1 MKVFWSWQSDTPAS
15 CNKDFV
21 KQALQLA
28 LERVSDELGLDE
40 ANRAEVDHDTK
51 GAAGM
56 VAIVDEIFRKIGE
69 AKVFIGD
76 ITFVGRTQPKK
87 EGDKVKL
94 IPNPN
99 VLIELGHA
107 LTSVGPEGIILVT
120 NTAFGGQIEDLPFDL
135 RHRRG
140 PIRYELKPDASP
152 EKRQRVQAKLVESL
166 IECLTV
172 NLGAALAKRDAEKV
186 LILHP
191 SREGD
196 RSTWLQID
204 EPITHHDSFL
214 GASNRTWTVPEQP
227 RAYMRFAP
235 SGWKNGKPTRHQ
247 VIHAPDHARLRTM
260 FGPLQGDYGG
270 NEHGAVAVGVLRD
283 TNKSIVDATQWFH
296 KTGEL
301 WGFTISAT
309 YLDGGSGPRMI
320 AAHDLLK
327 TWRSFMDKGL
337 HFFEHFGAQGPI
349 RIEAGVVGLKGAHF
363 PNQLWGIASAHENEV
378 YLERTIR
385 NWTAELRRD
394 FVFDLNNLLL
404 DAFGQ
409 QPIAATGTP
418 S

>member
-1 MKVFWSWQSDTPAS
+1 MKVFWSWQSDTPAV
-15 CNKDFV
+15 CNRDFV
-21 KQALQLA
+21 KEALHLA
-28 LERVSDELGLDE
+28 LEKVSDDLGLDE
-40 ANRAEVDHDTK
+40 AYRAELDHDTK
-51 GAAGM
+51 DAPGM
-56 VAIVDEIFRKIGE
+56 VAIVDEIFRKIAD

-76 ITFVGRTQPKK
+76 ITFVGSTQPKK
-87 EGDKVKL
+87 AGDKVKL

-107 LTSVGPEGIILVT
+107 LTSVGPAGIILVT

-152 EKRQRVQAKLVESL
+152 EKRQRVLGKLVESL
-166 IECLTV
+166 VECLTV
-172 NLGAALAKRDAEKV
+172 NLGAALAKQDAEKV
-186 LILHP
+186 LELHP

-196 RSTWLQID
+196 RSTWLQVD

-214 GASNRTWTVPEQP
+214 GASNRAWTVPEQP

-235 SGWKNGKPTRHQ
+235 SGWKDGKPSRHN
-247 VIHAPDHARLRTM
+247 VIQAPDPARLRTM
-260 FGPLQGDYGG
+260 YHPLRGDYGG
-270 NEHGAVAVGVLRD
+270 NERGAVAIGVLRD
-283 TNKSIVDATQWFH
+283 TDKSIVDATQWFH

-309 YLDGGSGPRMI
+309 YLDGESGRRTV
-320 AAHDLLK
+320 AAQKLAE
-327 TWRSFMDKGL
+327 TWRAFMDKGL

-349 RIEAGVVGLKGAHF
+349 RIEAGVVGLQGTHF
-363 PNQLWGIASAHENEV
+363 HNQLWGLAAALENEV
-378 YLERTIR
+378 YLERSLR
-385 NWTAELRRD
+385 DWTAELRRD

-409 QPIAATGTP
+409 PPVKATGRP